1 MKGKERCV
9 GAGLVESLAYAGQ
22 YGRGKGRHEKNISF
36 LLNSRGILLDLLVSV
51 VAAHSS
57 VIVSLPHAVFES
69 AIPRVLQE
77 SLIMHKL
84 LFRG

>member
-1 MKGKERCV
+1 LGQ
-9 GAGLVESLAYAGQ
+9 ASLNHWHMHACE
-22 YGRGKGRHEKNISF
+22 YGRDKGRHEKKISF
-36 LLNSRGILLDLLVSV
+36 LLNNRGVLLKLLMSV

-57 VIVSLPHAVFES
+57 AIVSLPHPHVFES